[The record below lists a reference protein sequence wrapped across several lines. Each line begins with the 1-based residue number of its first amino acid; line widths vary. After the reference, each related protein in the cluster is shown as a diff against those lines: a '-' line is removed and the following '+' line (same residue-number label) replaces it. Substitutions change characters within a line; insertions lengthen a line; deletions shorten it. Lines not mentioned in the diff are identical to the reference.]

1 VAEVIYQSTSPY
13 SSTAQGQESLDIL
26 NTKLFAF
33 EPDDLLYEI
42 DSFYAFR
49 PDLLAFDLYGSSKL
63 WWVFMHRN
71 MDTITDPI
79 YSFTAG
85 TEIRIPKKPTLEKYL
100 GV

>member
-1 VAEVIYQSTSPY
+1 MAEV
-13 SSTAQGQESLDIL
+13 
-26 NTKLFAF
+26 
-33 EPDDLLYEI
+33 
-42 DSFYAFR
+42 
-49 PDLLAFDLYGSSKL
+49 LAHDLYGSSKL

>member
-1 VAEVIYQSTSPY
+1 MATVTYQSTSPY
-13 SSTAQGQESLDIL
+13 STTTQGDETMNIL
-26 NTKLFAF
+26 TKRLFLF

-49 PDLLAFDLYGSSKL
+49 PDLLAHDLYGSSKL

-79 YSFTAG
+79 YSFTTG